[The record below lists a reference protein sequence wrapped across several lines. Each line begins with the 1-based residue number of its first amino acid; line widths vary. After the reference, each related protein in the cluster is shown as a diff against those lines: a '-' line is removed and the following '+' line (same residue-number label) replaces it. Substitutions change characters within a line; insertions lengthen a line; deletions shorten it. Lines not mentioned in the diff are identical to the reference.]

1 MKVVYSK
8 WHNNYDELVLGE
20 EYDAQY
26 YKKGW
31 LLIGTVL
38 YREDCFQMVNN
49 LNKAISIAATM
60 HNGQFDKGGNP
71 YILHPLRV
79 MMKLKSNKEQIVAVL
94 HDILEDTTM
103 TKEKLSEDF
112 SSSIIDAVIALTR
125 KEDEPYMEFIRRCKQ
140 NELARKVKIA
150 DIEDNM
156 DLSRI
161 EQPTKKDYERTKKY
175 EKALKELMSIEE

>member
-1 MKVVYSK
+1 MKVIYSK
-8 WHNNYDELVLGE
+8 WHNNYDELVVGQ
-20 EYDAQY
+20 EYGAQY

-38 YREDCFQMVNN
+38 YREDCFKIVNN
-49 LNKAISIAATM
+49 LNKAISIASTM
-60 HNGQFDKGGNP
+60 HNGQLDKGGNP

-79 MMKLKSNKEQIVAVL
+79 MMNLKSNEEQIVAVL

-103 TKEKLSEDF
+103 TEEKLSEEFTDQ
-112 SSSIIDAVIALTR
+112 IIDAVIALTR
-125 KEDEPYMEFIRRCKQ
+125 QENESYMDFIRRCKQ

-150 DIEDNM
+150 DIEDYM

-161 EQPTKKDYERTKKY
+161 EQTTKKDYERIKKY